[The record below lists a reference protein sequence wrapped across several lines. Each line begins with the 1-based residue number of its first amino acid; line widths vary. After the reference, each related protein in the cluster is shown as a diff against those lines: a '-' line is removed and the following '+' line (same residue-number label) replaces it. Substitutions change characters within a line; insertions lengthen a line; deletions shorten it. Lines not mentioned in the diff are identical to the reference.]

1 MRLGRI
7 TTKTE
12 SYTHGFLKK
21 HEVQIE
27 REGKKD
33 ENGNYQ
39 YSINV
44 QHSENGLWAYHGYW
58 KGKTMKDAI
67 IEAIKGSCLY

>member
-12 SYTHGFLKK
+12 SYTHGYLKK

-33 ENGNYQ
+33 ESGNYQ
-39 YSINV
+39 YSIIV
-44 QHSENGLWAYHGYW
+44 QNDNGLWAYNGYW
-58 KGKTMKDAI
+58 KGKSMKDAI
-67 IEAIKGSCLY
+67 IEAIKGSCLD